1 MKELAIMARATNE
14 NFAKE
19 SEELVRD
26 IQRQVDSVGQ
36 FDEQENKIKLLQSRI
51 YQGRTRIQ
59 ELSERVDIVRE
70 RVEGWER
77 ADKEWQE
84 RTRKRLKVIWI
95 IMSVIFFAMI
105 LLFLS
110 AQYVAPIVEETTGM
124 DSILDAVSGLVA
136 ESGMGNVSTST
147 MSSLGLKE
155 PDKEDAFVPPLQSK
169 DGVMEDERLR
179 LFDEL

>member
-1 MKELAIMARATNE
+1 MARATNE
-14 NFAKE
+14 NFTKE
-19 SEELVRD
+19 SDELVRD
-26 IQRQVDSVGQ
+26 IQRQIDSVGQ
-36 FDEQENKIKLLQSRI
+36 FDEQENKIRLLQSRI
-51 YQGRTRIQ
+51 HQGRTRIQ

-95 IMSVIFFAMI
+95 IMSVIIFAMI

-110 AQYVAPIVEETTGM
+110 AQYVAPIVEETTGV

-136 ESGMGNVSTST
+136 ESGTANVSTSVV
-147 MSSLGLKE
+147 SSPGREE
-155 PDKEDAFVPPLQSK
+155 PDREETFVPPLQSQ
-169 DGVMEDERLR
+169 DRVMEDERLR